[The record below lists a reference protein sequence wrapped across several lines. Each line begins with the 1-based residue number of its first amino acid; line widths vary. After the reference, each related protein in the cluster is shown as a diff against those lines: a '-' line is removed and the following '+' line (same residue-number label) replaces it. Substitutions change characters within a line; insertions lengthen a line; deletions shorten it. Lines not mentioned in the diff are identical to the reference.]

1 MVRPRKHRLVAY
13 APDVSYF
20 KPRGIPMIKLNEVQL
35 TVDEREA
42 IRLADLSGLSHE
54 AAGRQMGVSRATFG
68 RIIQRA
74 RRIVADA
81 LIGGKAIRIEGGDYQ
96 IVNGARL
103 FRCEN
108 CGHGWEEPSGTGRPD
123 ACPACGGDTLYRTAD
138 LPSGAGR
145 A

>member
-1 MVRPRKHRLVAY
+1 MVRPRKHRLVAF

-20 KPRGIPMIKLNEVQL
+20 KPRGIPMIRLAEVLL

-42 IRLADLSGLSHE
+42 IRLADLDGLSHE
-54 AAGRQMGVSRATFG
+54 EAGRRMGVSRATFG

-74 RRIVADA
+74 RRVVADA

-96 IVNGARL
+96 IVADERR
-103 FRCEN
+103 FACDA
-108 CGHGWEEPSGTGRPD
+108 CGHGWEEPPGTGRPA
-123 ACPACGGDTLYRTAD
+123 ACPACGGQAFYRTA
-138 LPSGAGR
+138 PESPGR